1 MGTSIVAKIAV
12 ISGQSLAWAQLLL
25 IILDLSVN
33 DHHIMEFIYSIMY
46 ISIFVLTVFIFPL
59 LSGLYEADD
68 EDSKRKQFARA
79 FIEAL
84 IISAV
89 WSGLTFI
96 TFIWLSKYTDSA
108 GQEHQIPIALYIFL
122 FQALIGWILLAI
134 NGGLGVLFFPY
145 DLIMDFVNRPKKITK

>member
-1 MGTSIVAKIAV
+1 MGTSIVSKIAV

-25 IILDLSVN
+25 IILDQSVN
-33 DHHIMEFIYSIMY
+33 DHHVMEFIYSIVY

-68 EDSKRKQFARA
+68 DDSKCKQFAKA
-79 FIEAL
+79 LIEAL

-89 WSGLTFI
+89 WCGLTFI

-108 GQEHQIPIALYIFL
+108 GQELQIPAALYIFL
-122 FQALIGWILLAI
+122 FQALVGWILLAI
-134 NGGLGVLFFPY
+134 NGALGVLFFPY
-145 DLIMDFVNRPKKITK
+145 DLIMGFVNRPKKVTK